1 MSASYGFMSANYDF
15 MLVAISL
22 AVAIVAVYVS
32 IDLASRIEAAP
43 QALKRDWLFAG
54 ALVLGMGIWTMHFV
68 GMLALRLPVRLG
80 YEVWT
85 TLFSMLPAILA
96 AGVALHLIQR
106 PVLTNKRRLLGG
118 LAMGAGIGAMHY
130 SGMAAMVMSPPVSYN
145 VGQVAFSVV
154 FAVMG
159 SALAIH
165 LAHASFHALPAA
177 RQRRKMISAL
187 VGGLTIAGMHY
198 LGMAATHIPLE
209 SICISGFQGPSLPHS
224 YNPWLLA
231 LSITIAILSAY
242 TALDI
247 AGRIRAAVGH
257 IRHFWLAGG
266 AFAMGLGIWSMH
278 FVGMIAMHTQHHVTY
293 DVTIT
298 LISILPALAASSF
311 ALYMIARGEMSP
323 RVLAVSGILMACG
336 IGAMHYVGM
345 AAMEIDPP
353 LRYDATFF
361 VLSILVAVAAS
372 ISALWIGFQ
381 QNNADSLGKS
391 AARKIGSAVLMGLAI
406 AGMHYTGM
414 SATHVLPASGKELLG
429 GLDPE
434 FIAVI
439 AGFATF
445 MVLMLA
451 YVVAFYDARLAAVRA
466 EIANQLRDANAQLEA
481 RANDL
486 AQRMTIEIRHNA
498 AQDRLL
504 GSIVEQS
511 NDAIIVIDQ
520 HNSIKSW
527 NAAAEAMLGVAA
539 ATAVG
544 ANTTNLQL
552 SNSNT
557 PLEHFLQSRANYNDI
572 LHVAGTITAPD
583 GVVTQVSSN
592 VQAHLDA
599 AGAPIGRIA
608 VIRDVTREL
617 AAEQALR
624 WQATH
629 DPLTG
634 LENRRA
640 FDAHIEGA
648 RITARA
654 NQAQH
659 ALLQLDLD
667 QFKLINDVKGHH
679 AGDQMLIGIAALLQ
693 AQVGT
698 RDIVARMG
706 GDEFCIL
713 LIDCTHDKA
722 VKMANNL
729 RDKIEDFRL
738 HTGDRRFQTTVSIGL
753 VEIADD
759 SKSAAELLMAA
770 DAACYLAKDAG
781 RNRVW
786 VEKLEPSET
795 AQRRQEMQQVS
806 ELDKALDEGRLQL
819 HCQPIFALSDNF
831 EASANLE
838 VLLRMVDSDGNL
850 VPPMLFIP
858 AAERYGV
865 MPRFDRWVIEN
876 ALRSCSQLCAARPA
890 AAPMM
895 LAINISATSLSD
907 ESTVQFIADCLERTP
922 LPAHVRPC
930 FEITETAA
938 ISNLTQARRFVDE
951 MHKLGCDIALDDFG
965 SGMSSF
971 GHLKSLSVDYLKIDG
986 AFIKDMS
993 SDPINQ
999 AIVEAITRISQTLRL
1014 KIVAEHVRDAATI
1027 KQLSALGVDLGQGYH
1042 LANPLPLTDYWTL
1055 LAAGGVAK
1063 TASKDWLR

>member
-1 MSASYGFMSANYDF
+1 MNASDYFMSANYDF

-32 IDLASRIEAAP
+32 IDLASRIERAP

-68 GMLALRLPVRLG
+68 GMLALHLPVRLG

-106 PVLTNKRRLLGG
+106 PVLTNKRRWLGG

-130 SGMAAMVMSPPVSYN
+130 SGMAAMVMMPSVSYN
-145 VGQVAFSVV
+145 LGIVALSVV
-154 FAVMG
+154 FAVIG

-165 LAHASFHALPAA
+165 LAHASFHALPAS
-177 RQRRKMISAL
+177 RQLRKMVSAL

-198 LGMAATHIPLE
+198 LGMAATNVPLD
-209 SICISGFQGPSLPHS
+209 SICISGFQGPSLPHR

-231 LSITIAILSAY
+231 LSITIAILAAY

-247 AGRIRAAVGH
+247 AGRIRAAVGRV
-257 IRHFWLAGG
+257 RHLWLAGG

-278 FVGMIAMHTQHHVTY
+278 FVGMIAMHTQHQVSY
-293 DVTIT
+293 DITIT
-298 LISILPALAASSF
+298 LISILPALAASGF

-323 RVLAVSGILMACG
+323 RILGVSGLLMACG

-345 AAMEIDPP
+345 AAMQIDPP
-353 LRYDATFF
+353 LRYDAAFF

-381 QNNADSLGKS
+381 QYNEDSLSKS
-391 AARKIGSAVLMGLAI
+391 VARKIGSAVLMGLAI

-414 SATHVLPASGKELLG
+414 SATHVLPASGKELSD

-445 MVLMLA
+445 MVLLLA

-466 EIANQLRDANAQLEA
+466 EIAANLRDANAHLEA

-486 AQRMTIEIRHNA
+486 AQRMTIEIRHSA
-498 AQDRLL
+498 AQDKLL
-504 GSIVEQS
+504 SSVVEQS
-511 NDAIIVIDQ
+511 SEAIIIIDQ
-520 HNSIKSW
+520 NNVIKSW
-527 NAAAEAMLGVAA
+527 NAAAENILGVTA
-539 ATAVG
+539 ATAIGVRSDELRL
-544 ANTTNLQL
+544 T
-552 SNSNT
+552 SNNA
-557 PLEHFLQSRANYNDI
+557 PLEYFLQSQSSTDDI
-572 LHVAGTITAPD
+572 LHVTGAITSPN

-592 VQAHLDA
+592 VMPHLDA
-599 AGAPIGRIA
+599 TGAPIGRIA
-608 VIRDVTREL
+608 VMRDVTREL

-629 DPLTG
+629 DSLTG

-640 FDAHIEGA
+640 FDAHVEGA

-659 ALLQLDLD
+659 ALLLLDLD
-667 QFKLINDVKGHH
+667 QFKLINDVRGHH

-698 RDIVARMG
+698 RDIIARMG

-713 LIDCTHDKA
+713 LINCTHDKA

-729 RDKIEDFRL
+729 REKIEEFRL
-738 HTGDRRFQTTVSIGL
+738 LTGDRRFQTTVSIGL

-786 VEKLEPSET
+786 VEKLVASET
-795 AQRRQEMQQVS
+795 ATRHQEMQQVS
-806 ELDKALDEGRLQL
+806 QIDKAIEEGRLRL
-819 HCQPIFALSDNF
+819 YCQSIFALEGNL
-831 EASANLE
+831 EASTNIE
-838 VLLRMVDSDGNL
+838 ILLRMVDDDGNL
-850 VPPMLFIP
+850 VLPMAFIP

-865 MPRFDRWVIEN
+865 MPRIDRWVIEN
-876 ALRSCSQLCAARPA
+876 VLQSCLQRRETLPA
-890 AAPMM
+890 GSTFI
-895 LAINISATSLSD
+895 LAINISAITLAD
-907 ESTVQFIADCLERTP
+907 ESIIQFIADCLKRSP
-922 LPAHVRPC
+922 LPAGARLC

-938 ISNLTQARRFVDE
+938 IANLAQAQHFINE

-971 GHLKSLSVDYLKIDG
+971 AYLKNLSIDFLKIDG
-986 AFIKDMS
+986 SFVKDMNTDS
-993 SDPINQ
+993 INH
-999 AIVEAITRISQTLRL
+999 AIVEAITRIGQTLNL
-1014 KIVAEHVRDAATI
+1014 KIVAEHVHNAATVE
-1027 KQLSALGVDLGQGYH
+1027 QLRGLGVDFGQGFY
-1042 LANPLPLTDYWTL
+1042 LATPIPLVEYCAQ
-1055 LAAGGVAK
+1055 LASGSVAK
-1063 TASKDWLR
+1063 TISIN